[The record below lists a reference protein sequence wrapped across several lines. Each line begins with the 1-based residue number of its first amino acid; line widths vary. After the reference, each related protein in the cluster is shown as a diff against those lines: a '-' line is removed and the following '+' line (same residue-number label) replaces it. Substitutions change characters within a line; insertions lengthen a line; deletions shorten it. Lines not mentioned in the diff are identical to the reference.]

1 MHAIDTGPP
10 IRGNCRPGLVGTAL
24 IGLREAIRRKDFVVT
39 AELPLNADQSMEDLR
54 ENLSVLRPVVDAVQV
69 GCDEGTDAR
78 IAELAAARIARE
90 AGVDAVVHLS
100 SRDRNRIAMQNDI
113 LGATALGITSIVP
126 RRGEKLASTLRGRV
140 KGVFD
145 TKVVQLLTIARR
157 VGENSGFID
166 GELLLG
172 CLVTV
177 FRPQE
182 NWDASR
188 VTEKID
194 AGAGFLQTRPCA
206 NTDLIR
212 DYVSGLVSRRLTH
225 RAAVIAGLPLLL
237 SEARAR
243 TIVERHPGA
252 IVPEALVARLASA
265 SDPRKEGIAML
276 ADTLSELAATPGV
289 SGAAIVDVDDV
300 AAVAEAIRMADLP
313 DQAGSA

>member
-1 MHAIDTGPP
+1 MHAFDSGPP
-10 IRGNCRPGLVGTAL
+10 IRGHCRPDAVGTTL
-24 IGLREAIRRKDFVVT
+24 ISFREAIRRNDFVVT
-39 AELPLNADQSMEDLR
+39 AELPLVADQTKEELT
-54 ENLSVLRPVVDAVQV
+54 EKLSVLQGVVDAVQV
-69 GCDEGTDAR
+69 GGNEGVDAQ
-78 IAELAAARIARE
+78 IAELAAARIAYE
-90 AGVDAVVHLS
+90 SGVDAVVQLS

-113 LGATALGITSIVP
+113 LGATALGVTTLVP

-157 VGENSGFID
+157 IGENSRFTD

-172 CLVTV
+172 CLVSP

-182 NWDASR
+182 DWDASR
-188 VTEKID
+188 VLEKID

-206 NTDLIR
+206 NVDIVR
-212 DYVSGLVSRRLTH
+212 DYVAKLVSLRLTH
-225 RAAVIAGLPLLL
+225 RAAVVVGVPLLL

-243 TIVERHPGA
+243 TIAERHPGA
-252 IVPEALVARLASA
+252 IVPEALVARLAGA

-276 ADTLSELAATPGV
+276 AGILSELAGIPGV
-289 SGAAIVDVDDV
+289 SGVAIVDVNDV
-300 AAVAEAIRMADLP
+300 AAVAEAIRMSGVP